1 MNHRQRALAALSHQT
16 PDRLPLELGGA
27 GITSA
32 SPETQQRIRQVLGL
46 ADPPDPRFP
55 HFDDA
60 IQRYFDIDFRAIY
73 LNGLPDAHFQKDGG
87 RVDEWG
93 VASYHDA
100 HDNPLRHASID
111 DLKKYPW
118 PDPDDPRRYAGL
130 REKARFL
137 YQTDYA
143 IVGQH
148 VGHGFFEGGCRLR
161 GYEQFLMDCA
171 LDQDWVRTFFDILLE
186 LNSRVMEQYLDEAGE
201 YLQVIWLGD
210 DTCTQRGPYI
220 SPGLYQALVKPYF
233 KEYIRRIK
241 QKTPAR
247 IMHHCCGSCVR
258 LIPDFLEIGI
268 EVLNPVQPEALGM
281 EHDRLKA
288 DFGDRLSFWGGIG
301 MQQTLTHGTPDEVA
315 AAVKL
320 AFHTL
325 GAGGGY
331 VLAGTH
337 TFTEDVP
344 PENIIAM
351 LETGK
356 HCQYPQKKEETDEP
370 PHPI

>member
-1 MNHRQRALAALSHQT
+1 MNHRQRAQAALSHQT

-130 REKARFL
+130 TPEQLPVAESLKITLERVLPYWHSVLVPTIKSGKRILISA
-137 YQTDYA
+137 
-143 IVGQH
+143 
-148 VGHGFFEGGCRLR
+148 HG
-161 GYEQFLMDCA
+161 
-171 LDQDWVRTFFDILLE
+171 
-186 LNSRVMEQYLDEAGE
+186 NSIR
-201 YLQVIWLGD
+201 
-210 DTCTQRGPYI
+210 
-220 SPGLYQALVKPYF
+220 ALVKHLDNISDA
-233 KEYIRRIK
+233 EI
-241 QKTPAR
+241 T
-247 IMHHCCGSCVR
+247 G
-258 LIPDFLEIGI
+258 LNIPTGI
-268 EVLNPVQPEALGM
+268 PLVYEL
-281 EHDRLKA
+281 DDDLKA
-288 DFGDRLSFWGGIG
+288 IKHYYLGDPEEIAKA
-301 MQQTLTHGTPDEVA
+301 T
-315 AAVKL
+315 AAVVNQ
-320 AFHTL
+320 
-325 GAGGGY
+325 G
-331 VLAGTH
+331 
-337 TFTEDVP
+337 
-344 PENIIAM
+344 M
-351 LETGK
+351 
-356 HCQYPQKKEETDEP
+356 
-370 PHPI
+370 HPR